1 MIDPEG
7 NVVVSTF
14 SRPAWWLTLFRLLLG
29 LVAAYYVFSRFIP
42 CHPVEDYNA
51 YMPVD
56 NAWALIL
63 HEAYHEHLQFG
74 KDIVFTYGPWGF
86 LGRGYLPS
94 TFAASVAAW
103 LALSAVF
110 ILAAWRVARAFTASH
125 VLTWVWLIAYTAFA
139 SIPLGMDLNTRM
151 IAWILLLLWL
161 HFFEG
166 DGRFSPLQAA
176 LTVAIAWL
184 GLVKFTGMVEGGFLV
199 AVIALDTLIRRR
211 CFPWVLVAWL
221 AGVAVFWLLARQ
233 QPGGL
238 WPYLNN
244 SWELARG
251 YDDAVQLGDLSWMDA
266 LVYFCLAG
274 GCCGLALCLLRPPR
288 WPAAPCLLAGL
299 GGILFLTFKE
309 SYIRDDYPHEITAIT
324 VFLLLSSSFL
334 AAAFTRGKGMVIA
347 AGTLFCVTLAFASF
361 LPGRPMRQH
370 QLLAQIM
377 DTFSTRDL
385 LAPVVNLTT
394 SNLRVRHESML
405 AQVRALRPLPAGSGT
420 SDLYNCRQDVLFANG
435 RDYCPRPVIQS
446 YSAYT
451 ARLARMN
458 ARWLRTDRAAQNL
471 YFAPDGY
478 DGRLPA
484 LDDGLSWPEILARYD
499 LREAPG
505 VPQDYVWFTRSLHPR
520 TVHLEFLLETNMVAQ
535 KTFVLPV
542 TNGLVWAEIAI
553 NKTFAGKILSWIYK
567 PDVLAVVLKLAG
579 RKSQVCTVVPALTGA
594 GFLLS
599 PFVADPETFRALA
612 EGDEA
617 LLAPQRVSTLTV
629 FEQGINGQS
638 ICYQPEMT
646 IKLYRLVLRPDPA
659 KQFGG

>member
-1 MIDPEG
+1 MINPEG
-7 NVVVSTF
+7 NAVVLTSP
-14 SRPAWWLTLFRLLLG
+14 RPAWWLTLFRLLTG
-29 LVAAYYVFSRFIP
+29 LVATYYVFSRFIP
-42 CHPVEDYNA
+42 CHPVEDYNF

-63 HEAYHEHLQFG
+63 HEACHEHLQFG
-74 KDIVFTYGPWGF
+74 KDIVFSYGPWGF

-94 TFAASVAAW
+94 TFAVSMAAW
-103 LALSAVF
+103 LALSTVF
-110 ILAAWRVARAFTASH
+110 ILAAWRVARAFTTSH

-139 SIPLGMDLNTRM
+139 SIPLGMDLNTRI

-161 HFFEG
+161 HFFGG
-166 DGRFSPLQAA
+166 DGRFSPLHAA
-176 LTVAIAWL
+176 LTGAIAWL

-221 AGVAVFWLLARQ
+221 AGVVAFWLLARQ
-233 QPGGL
+233 PPGDL

-251 YDDAVQLGDLSWMDA
+251 YADAMQLGGLSWMDA
-266 LVYFCLAG
+266 SVYFCLAG
-274 GCCGLALCLLRPPR
+274 GCCGLALCLLCPPR
-288 WPAAPCLLAGL
+288 WPAAPGLLAGL

-309 SYIRDDYPHEITAIT
+309 SYIRDDYPHEITAPI

-370 QLLAQIM
+370 ELLPQVM
-377 DTFSTRDL
+377 ETFCARDL
-385 LAPVVNLTT
+385 LAPVINLTT
-394 SNLRVRHESML
+394 SDLRVKHESML
-405 AQVRALRPLPAGSGT
+405 AQVRALQPLPAGSGT
-420 SDLYNCRQDVLFANG
+420 SDLYNCRQDVLFANN

-458 ARWLRTDRAAQNL
+458 AEWLRTDRAAQNL
-471 YFAPDGY
+471 YFTPDGY

-484 LDDGLSWPEILARYD
+484 LDDGLSWPEILTRYD
-499 LREAPG
+499 LREVSG
-505 VPQDYVWFTRSLHPR
+505 VPQQYLWFTRSSHPR
-520 TVHLEFLLETNMVAQ
+520 SARLEFLLETNLVAQ

-542 TNGLVWAEIAI
+542 TNGLVWAEIGI
-553 NKTFAGKILSWIYK
+553 KKTSSGKVLSWIYK
-567 PDVLAVVLKLAG
+567 PAVLAVDLKLAG
-579 RKSQVCTVVPALTGA
+579 GKSHVCTVVPALTGA

-599 PFVADPETFRALA
+599 PFVADPESFAALA
-612 EGDEA
+612 KGDEA
-617 LLAPQRVSTLTV
+617 LLAPQKVLTLIV
-629 FEQGINGQS
+629 FEPGNNGQS
-638 ICYQPEMT
+638 ICYQPDIT
-646 IKLYRLVLRPDPA
+646 IRLYRLVLSPDPA
-659 KQFGG
+659 KRFGG